1 MLAGLVLLLG
11 AVYLG
16 RDQIHEFVDF
26 FIAMVESYGA
36 YGYVAYA
43 VVYFLL
49 VWATHGAAAAAAASF
64 VQQSC

>member
-11 AVYLG
+11 GVYLG
-16 RDQIHEFVDF
+16 REQIHEFVEF

-36 YGYVAYA
+36 YGYAAYA

-49 VWATHGAAAAAAASF
+49 VRCMYVRDQETTCARLLLSR
-64 VQQSC
+64 